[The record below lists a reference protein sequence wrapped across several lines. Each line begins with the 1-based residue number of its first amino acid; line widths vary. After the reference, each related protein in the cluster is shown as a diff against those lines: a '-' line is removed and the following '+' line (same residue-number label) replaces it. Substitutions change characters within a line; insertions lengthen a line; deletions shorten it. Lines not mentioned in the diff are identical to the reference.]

1 MVVGLRNLEETYLNQ
16 LAEVSKDVRQKL
28 EGSIRSLEQ
37 RSMYLAHWLDVI
49 STDAQNQ
56 TKEELVTKCLNAKH
70 VLKAVKSLPL
80 IQMKLDISA
89 EVSIG
94 IEKLNSLGTLF
105 SAKTIES
112 DIDYNDIQQAMFVKI
127 AEFHIPGSHIYGGG
141 FLPKGQLLLCDNSLK
156 KCIVCNEDG
165 TILQE
170 IPLPGAPWDAY
181 FESDGRTLVT
191 IPDKKTVVVLQENT
205 LAIEKSMDVSC
216 KCSGIA
222 KRQNRYL
229 IATRDSIEEFS
240 PDFTHLESRLKDIS
254 DDIAVDGDGCVI
266 FGHYGNAMLTKE
278 NPDRNYKVMFT
289 YKHKNLESL
298 YGLAIDN
305 NGFIFVNGKESEN
318 IHVLSEDGQLL
329 KLLDVDSPICIKFE
343 KNSQRFFVANEKGT
357 VKIFEATW

>member
-1 MVVGLRNLEETYLNQ
+1 
-16 LAEVSKDVRQKL
+16 
-28 EGSIRSLEQ
+28 
-37 RSMYLAHWLDVI
+37 
-49 STDAQNQ
+49 
-56 TKEELVTKCLNAKH
+56 
-70 VLKAVKSLPL
+70 
-80 IQMKLDISA
+80 
-89 EVSIG
+89 
-94 IEKLNSLGTLF
+94 
-105 SAKTIES
+105 
-112 DIDYNDIQQAMFVKI
+112 
-127 AEFHIPGSHIYGGG
+127 
-141 FLPKGQLLLCDNSLK
+141 
-156 KCIVCNEDG
+156 
-165 TILQE
+165 
-170 IPLPGAPWDAY
+170 
-181 FESDGRTLVT
+181 
-191 IPDKKTVVVLQENT
+191 
-205 LAIEKSMDVSC
+205 MDVSC

-254 DDIAVDGDGCVI
+254 DDIAVDGDGCVV